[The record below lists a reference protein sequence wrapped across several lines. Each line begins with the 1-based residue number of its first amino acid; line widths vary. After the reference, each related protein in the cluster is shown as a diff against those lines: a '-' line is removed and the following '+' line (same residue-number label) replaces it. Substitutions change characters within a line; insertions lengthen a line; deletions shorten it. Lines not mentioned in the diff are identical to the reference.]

1 MPWSGMPV
9 FVDADTCGRF
19 VILRVIDPYTF
30 TEWHSAL
37 VEILASF
44 VYASTAALLVDHRQ
58 ASAPTVAFAERMF
71 ALFKSHARELAHGR
85 AAIVTERDGG
95 FGTGRMTQLESETGV
110 PSLTI
115 HTFQDYED
123 AVRWLTSA

>member
-1 MPWSGMPV
+1 MPV

-19 VILRVIDPYTF
+19 VILRVVDPYTF

-37 VEILASF
+37 EEVLASF
-44 VYASTAALLVDHRQ
+44 VYTSTAALLVDHRQ
-58 ASAPTVAFAERMF
+58 AAAPSIAFAERML
-71 ALFKSHARELAHGR
+71 ALFKSHTRELAHGR

-95 FGTGRMTQLESETGV
+95 FGTSRMTQLESETDV

-115 HTFQDYED
+115 QTFQDYED
-123 AVRWLTSA
+123 GVRWLTSA